1 MAGNGSRVISHKR
14 HVLSS
19 AYPRS
24 CHSNFFLGMQ
34 IVSCSGDGLLK
45 LWTVKTS
52 ECVATFDAHDGK
64 IWALDG
70 KFFFLQ

>member
-1 MAGNGSRVISHKR
+1 MINFPLDGSTNLAR
-14 HVLSS
+14 
-19 AYPRS
+19 
-24 CHSNFFLGMQ
+24 FFKLGMQ

-52 ECVATFDAHDGK
+52 ECVATFDAHEGK

-70 KFFFLQ
+70 NKKKIKIN